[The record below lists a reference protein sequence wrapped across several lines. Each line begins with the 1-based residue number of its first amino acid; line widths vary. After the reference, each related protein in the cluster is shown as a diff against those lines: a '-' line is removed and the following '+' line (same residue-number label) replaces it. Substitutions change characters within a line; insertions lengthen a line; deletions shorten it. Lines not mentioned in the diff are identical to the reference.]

1 MDTLVLLGST
11 LGLGLVSGVRLYSA
25 VLTIGLGVRFG
36 LIQLHPS
43 LSHLEILTH
52 PIILT
57 VAAAIY
63 LVEFFADK
71 IPWVD
76 SLWDSIHTFIRPLGA
91 ALIGATAI
99 GDVDPVAKTVTALV
113 CGSLA
118 LTGHSVK
125 AGTRVLVNHSPEPF
139 TNIGLSLLEDVLVVG
154 GTWASLTHPVF
165 TFGAII
171 VFLILFAFLSPK
183 IFRLLRLEI
192 NGFFGLL
199 EKFLAPAAS
208 GAADMDAALIDALP
222 ENYQNY
228 WRKKDLPANLRC
240 RIPGFAGKGVKGLRN
255 SMGYFCLS
263 GNEAFFVA
271 RRSFRFRHHAIALP
285 EVSEVYFK
293 SKLLFDELVLQ
304 VSGKPQCFYFFKDN
318 LNRGESIFK
327 KLKQMTT
334 TLHVND
340 FDEKQKPRN
349 ASLTDGGH

>member
-1 MDTLVLLGST
+1 MDTLALLGST
-11 LGLGLVSGVRLYSA
+11 FGLGLLSGVRLYSTVLA
-25 VLTIGLGVRFG
+25 VGLGVRFG
-36 LIQLHPS
+36 LIHLHPS
-43 LSHLEILTH
+43 LSHLDILTH

-99 GDVDPVAKTVTALV
+99 GAVDPVAKTAMALV

-118 LTGHSVK
+118 LSGHSVK

-139 TNIGLSLLEDVLVVG
+139 TNIGLSLIEDVLVVG

-165 TFGAII
+165 TFVAII
-171 VFLILFAFLSPK
+171 VFLIIFAFLSPK

-199 EKFLAPAAS
+199 EKFLTPAK
-208 GAADMDAALIDALP
+208 GAAANMETALLDALP
-222 ENYQNY
+222 ENYQKY

-240 RIPGFAGKGVKGLRN
+240 RILSFAGKGVKGLRN

-263 GNEAFFVA
+263 GNEAFFVT
-271 RRSFRFRHHAIALP
+271 RRSFRFRHHVIALP
-285 EVSEVYFK
+285 EVSETYFK
-293 SKLLFDELVLQ
+293 SKLLFDQLVLQ
-304 VSGKPQCFYFFKDN
+304 VNGKPQYFYFFKDS
-318 LNRGESIFK
+318 LNRGEAVFK
-327 KLKQMTT
+327 KLNMALTT
-334 TLHVND
+334 A
-340 FDEKQKPRN
+340 K
-349 ASLTDGGH
+349 SLAVQR